1 MRLKTREAIVGLLVY
16 RAARRLIRRSIG
28 KKLGQ
33 RGGGIM
39 AGTKKVGLVAMIGAA
54 LGALLFWRKKKRGS
68 EMGGG

>member
-33 RGGGIM
+33 RGGIM

>member
-28 KKLGQ
+28 QKLGQ

>member
-28 KKLGQ
+28 KRLGQ